1 MPLKFKCWFHF
12 QEVKC
17 YTKSSNGDASIDD
30 LIWGLKFVLHEFVP
44 EEKDNITYEY
54 YHPPCMGLKNA
65 LTLYGVN
72 VSPLEVHTVPL
83 NTIIL
88 KFT

>member
-1 MPLKFKCWFHF
+1 MPLKFKCLFHF

-54 YHPPCMGLKNA
+54 YHA